1 MRGLRTRG
9 FVVCRAETNEGF
21 FSPCSVSHDLRSNR
35 PSLPVELDY
44 LSAHCRPTPFP
55 RHLRRVAVR
64 LPDFSRRVGDA
75 RDQRH
80 HPTTPLDH
88 VLQDAGMR
96 QPEDVASGASL
107 VRGGRAGAA
116 DGHSQSG
123 DRRHADFAPI
133 RNSAGQ
139 HPSARPCKKG
149 QSNPICIGAM
159 LGDPGYQCAR
169 QCGAEICAAHR
180 VAPSACQRQSQQVDH
195 CIVLGARLGS
205 SDEGQARPGTV
216 RCLVHAGTTGIAAA
230 LPKGACNWSG
240 AARHSFIPAAC
251 RIGQA
256 GSRTPQEIWDENDSR
271 GDPGFAGNRSQTDL
285 VWQGA
290 VDSLALG
297 EGNGALSQRR
307 AGMRGVERIL
317 RCGQAVLVEGAA
329 LAGDRN
335 GVECRAEE
343 ILRLYARRWGIEPLF
358 HNLKRWWGVNNL
370 WQQKRAV
377 LELWMR
383 IRSTAW
389 TLVQLLSLV
398 VEEIFPIAAVSPW
411 RDKQP
416 LTAGLVAQ
424 WLRMEFTGL
433 AFLDGFNR
441 KPSIFTFP
449 EQRGDPRLQV

>member
-1 MRGLRTRG
+1 
-9 FVVCRAETNEGF
+9 
-21 FSPCSVSHDLRSNR
+21 
-35 PSLPVELDY
+35 
-44 LSAHCRPTPFP
+44 
-55 RHLRRVAVR
+55 
-64 LPDFSRRVGDA
+64 
-75 RDQRH
+75 
-80 HPTTPLDH
+80 
-88 VLQDAGMR
+88 
-96 QPEDVASGASL
+96 
-107 VRGGRAGAA
+107 
-116 DGHSQSG
+116 
-123 DRRHADFAPI
+123 
-133 RNSAGQ
+133 
-139 HPSARPCKKG
+139 
-149 QSNPICIGAM
+149 
-159 LGDPGYQCAR
+159 
-169 QCGAEICAAHR
+169 
-180 VAPSACQRQSQQVDH
+180 
-195 CIVLGARLGS
+195 
-205 SDEGQARPGTV
+205 
-216 RCLVHAGTTGIAAA
+216 
-230 LPKGACNWSG
+230 
-240 AARHSFIPAAC
+240 
-251 RIGQA
+251 
-256 GSRTPQEIWDENDSR
+256 
-271 GDPGFAGNRSQTDL
+271 
-285 VWQGA
+285 
-290 VDSLALG
+290 
-297 EGNGALSQRR
+297 
-307 AGMRGVERIL
+307 MRGVERIL